1 MEKLAK
7 VFGCEFSLR
16 KVESNKNLV
25 EEQIDPEIEES
36 LKAMDEKTI
45 SLIDEDEK
53 CFLKQNKSISISN
66 SNVINEI
73 SVISTEDSKINKNL
87 SIS

>member
-7 VFGCEFSLR
+7 VFGCEFQLR
-16 KVESNKNLV
+16 KVESNKQLV
-25 EEQIDPEIEES
+25 EESMDPDIEES

-53 CFLKQNKSISISN
+53 CFLKQSISISN
-66 SNVINEI
+66 SNVNEI
-73 SVISTEDSKINKNL
+73 SIISTEDSKIDKKL